1 MKRAAILTTVL
12 LFAAVLSGCN
22 KQLIDTTY
30 RFDYAYIVLPNGEC
44 VEGQVDRWK
53 DYDDGDQIQVTI
65 DGTTYLTDTTRV
77 TLIRKGG

>member
-22 KQLIDTTY
+22 KQIIDTTY
-30 RFDYAYIVLPNGEC
+30 RFDYAYIVLPNCEC
-44 VEGQVDRWK
+44 VEGRVDKWK

>member
-12 LFAAVLSGCN
+12 LFTAVLSGCN

>member
-22 KQLIDTTY
+22 KQMIDTTY

>member
-22 KQLIDTTY
+22 KQIIDTTY

-44 VEGQVDRWK
+44 VEGRVDKWK

>member
-22 KQLIDTTY
+22 KQIIDTTY